1 MKILLL
7 AGTGE
12 ARALAKLLADHG
24 QDVLASLAGVTGDP
38 VAYPVPTRVGGFGG
52 EDAQREYVIT
62 NGFDAVVDATHPFA
76 EHISKRSFQI
86 CRDLSIPYVR
96 LLRSEWR
103 AESVDDWQMIDHP
116 DQASKHI
123 PTGAQVLLATGAAS
137 VENWAELAK
146 GRNLYCRRVDVTDR
160 PFPYN
165 GGWIVGRPPFSLEE
179 ELDTLRTYRIT
190 HLVSKNAGG
199 PTSAKLLAARQLG
212 LPVVMLNRPALPDC
226 DRVETPQEALEW
238 LTRLKR

>member
-24 QDVLASLAGVTGDP
+24 QDVLASLAGVTREP
-38 VAYPVPTRVGGFGG
+38 MAYPVPTREGGFGG
-52 EDAQREYVIT
+52 EAAQRAFMIDQD
-62 NGFDAVVDATHPFA
+62 FDAVVDATHPFA
-76 EHISKRSFQI
+76 VQISNRSHKI
-86 CRDLSIPYVR
+86 SVELSKPYLR

-103 AESVDDWQMIDHP
+103 EEDGDDWYFV
-116 DQASKHI
+116 DQPGEASTHI
-123 PTGAQVLLATGAAS
+123 PSGARVFLATGAAS
-137 VENWAELAK
+137 VADWAELAE
-146 GRNLYCRRVDVTDR
+146 GRTLFCRRVDATDD
-160 PFPYN
+160 PFPYE
-165 GGWIVGRPPFSLEE
+165 GDWIVGRPPFSLEE
-179 ELDTLRTYRIT
+179 ELDTLRTLGIT

-226 DRVETPQEALEW
+226 DFVETPQEALAW
-238 LTRLKR
+238 LTRLSH

>member
-7 AGTGE
+7 AGTGD
-12 ARALAKLLADHG
+12 ARALAKLLADQG
-24 QDVLASLAGVTGDP
+24 QDVLASLAGVTQAP
-38 VAYPVPTRVGGFGG
+38 AAYPVPTRIGGFGG
-52 EDAQREYVIT
+52 EAAQRAFMVE

-76 EHISKRSFQI
+76 AQISERSRRI
-86 CRDLSIPYVR
+86 CKEISVPYIR

-103 AESVDDWQMIDHP
+103 AESGDDWHQIDRP
-116 DQASKHI
+116 EDAPAQI
-123 PTGAQVLLATGAAS
+123 TPGARVLLATGATS
-137 VENWAELAK
+137 VLDWADLAEN
-146 GRNLYCRRVDVTDR
+146 RTLYCRRVDDTDQ
-160 PFPYN
+160 PFPFS

-179 ELDTLRTYRIT
+179 ELDTLRSHRIT

-226 DRVETPQEALEW
+226 DCVETPDEALAW
-238 LTRLKR
+238 LTRLNR